1 MGVLDNSSMNIRVTG
16 GSDDKARSTDTIN
29 YITDLLGELQTIAQL
44 SGQADLSQDL
54 VTLIA
59 KHMTGSVR
67 LT

>member
-1 MGVLDNSSMNIRVTG
+1 MGVLDNSSMNIRFTG

>member
-1 MGVLDNSSMNIRVTG
+1 MNIRVTG